1 MPRKNV
7 LLFYLAFGIII
18 PGLVLGFFFHLNE
31 PFLKEALLKKQDLAF
46 IIKSFFQVT
55 LIENEEKNSRVIVL
69 TYHDLIN
76 SKPING
82 SQLNITD
89 FIAHMD
95 YLYHNNY
102 RTLSLSEFLFYYQQK
117 NFPPRSILLTFDDGY
132 ESFYDRAYPILKQ
145 YGFKAVI
152 FPVVGYT
159 PGLQQRHL
167 WVKHLSFHQ
176 IRLMIKDSNL
186 IDVGVHTF
194 DLHYK
199 ENKKPALYR
208 QKGESPADYQARL
221 TKDLRM
227 AKDLLE
233 LETGQPVIALS
244 WPFGKTNGPARK
256 IALSLGYRLIFTI
269 HPAPVTP
276 ETPLDKIPRY
286 LIDNGSLEDL
296 KRILN

>member
-1 MPRKNV
+1 MLGLKKSP
-7 LLFYLAFGIII
+7 LFYLAIGAIIS
-18 PGLVLGFFFHLNE
+18 GLTLA
-31 PFLKEALLKKQDLAF
+31 FLFYFKGQDLALVKKPF
-46 IIKSFFQVT
+46 SQDT
-55 LIENEEKNSRVIVL
+55 LTEKEEKDSRVIVL

-89 FIAHMD
+89 FKAHMD
-95 YLYHNNY
+95 YLYYNNY
-102 RTLSLSEFLFYYQQK
+102 RTLSLTEFLFYYQQK

-132 ESFYDRAYPILKQ
+132 ESFYNRVYPILKQ

-176 IRLMIKDSNL
+176 IRLMDKESGL

-194 DLHYK
+194 DLHHK
-199 ENKKPALYR
+199 ENKKPALYQ
-208 QKGESPADYQARL
+208 QKGETPKDYQTRL

-233 LETGQPVIALS
+233 LETDHQVITLS
-244 WPFGKTNGPARK
+244 WPFGKTNGLANEV
-256 IALSLGYRLIFTI
+256 ALSLGYRLLFTI

-296 KRILN
+296 KKILN

>member
-1 MPRKNV
+1 LTK
-7 LLFYLAFGIII
+7 
-18 PGLVLGFFFHLNE
+18 
-31 PFLKEALLKKQDLAF
+31 
-46 IIKSFFQVT
+46 
-55 LIENEEKNSRVIVL
+55 NEEKEPKVIVL
-69 TYHDLIN
+69 TYHDLVN
-76 SKPING
+76 GKPING
-82 SQLNITD
+82 SQLNIND
-89 FIAHMD
+89 FITQMD
-95 YLYHNNY
+95 YLYRNNY
-102 RTLSLSEFLFYYQQK
+102 HTLSLTEFLFYYQQK
-117 NFPPRSILLTFDDGY
+117 NFPSRSILLTFDDGY
-132 ESFYDRAYPILKQ
+132 ESFYYRAYPILKQ

-159 PGLQQRHL
+159 PGIQQCHL

-176 IRLMIKDSNL
+176 IRLMIKESGL

-194 DLHYK
+194 DLHHK
-199 ENKKPALYR
+199 ENKKPALYQ

-244 WPFGKTNGPARK
+244 WPFGKTNGLANEV
-256 IALSLGYRLIFTI
+256 ALSLGYRLIFTI

>member
-1 MPRKNV
+1 MLGLKRP
-7 LLFYLAFGIII
+7 LLFYLAVGAIILGIT
-18 PGLVLGFFFHLNE
+18 LAL
-31 PFLKEALLKKQDLAF
+31 PFYFKGQDLTSVK
-46 IIKSFFQVT
+46 KSSFQVALT
-55 LIENEEKNSRVIVL
+55 KNEKKDSRVIVL
-69 TYHDLIN
+69 TYHDLVN
-76 SKPING
+76 GKPING
-82 SQLNITD
+82 SQLNIAD
-89 FIAHMD
+89 FKAHMD
-95 YLYHNNY
+95 YLYYNNY
-102 RTLSLSEFLFYYQQK
+102 RTLSLTEFLFYYRQK

-132 ESFYDRAYPILKQ
+132 ESFYNRAYPILKQ

-152 FPVVGYT
+152 FPVLGYT
-159 PGLQQRHL
+159 PGIQQRHL

-176 IRLMIKDSNL
+176 IRLMDKESGL

-194 DLHYK
+194 DLHHK
-199 ENKKPALYR
+199 ENKKPALYQ

-244 WPFGKTNGPARK
+244 WPFGKTNGLANEV
-256 IALSLGYRLIFTI
+256 ALSLGYRLIFTI

-276 ETPLDKIPRY
+276 ETPFDKIPRY